1 MPLDGTPAHYDSQ
14 YNLPSIIN
22 QIDEPDPPNYSDMSS
37 SNIISLINSKHIE
50 EE

>member
-1 MPLDGTPAHYDSQ
+1 MPLDGTPAHDDLQ
-14 YNLPSIIN
+14 DNLPSIIN

-37 SNIISLINSKHIE
+37 SNIVSLINNKHFE